1 MVLPLRRSLRLYMCY
16 CVLCTQALTA
26 ADPSTPEPPSSA
38 ASSNASQGILIN
50 FNNVSIVELIRFI
63 SRASGKNF
71 IFDEGQ
77 LQFNVTMV
85 SEESTSLENVMTA
98 LMQVLRVHG
107 LTLLE
112 QDNNILIHQNPNVN
126 QISRLISEQDPAIH
140 EAELITR
147 VFRLNSLDADKAGA
161 IIQPLTSA
169 GALIEVIRDTGH
181 VIVTDLST
189 NVTKIGQ
196 LIKTLDAPIGGLT
209 IGQYVVVNGLL
220 DPLVAFAEKV
230 MKPIAEGRPLVFVS
244 HGPSNSVFIVS
255 TPYLVDQALGVLHS
269 LDINVGK
276 TRLFHPDTLH
286 APPGSSEITPGS
298 TSPGSSLTPSSR
310 STSPSESRTPS
321 APAYTPSTF
330 SGPSLPNANTLNIP
344 TQELSPWSADLPS
357 GHIERTKFYIH
368 KLRYRKG
375 DQIVEAL
382 GNVALSLQESGASNV
397 DLIASI
403 QSVQWLE
410 ASNSLVFTGT
420 AASILKV
427 KELIEEIDTPLR
439 QVFIEML
446 ILDTSVDDA
455 LQYGVNF
462 GARFNNGDTA
472 GAEAFLTGTG
482 ALASALDTAAPAL
495 SLDPNNLARDLGYNL
510 GIIGRNV
517 THCGVEFSSLGALV
531 HALHDKQKTEILM
544 NPKLLVE
551 DNATAEIFVGI
562 NTPFQTQ
569 AIANDRGSIIT
580 NNYEFRDI
588 GTTLKVTPMISN
600 NGMVTMEIL
609 EEVSSLVDSNVIN
622 NTASLALQSQSPGPT
637 TRKSKSTTKVHVP
650 NRYFLVMSGM
660 MQDQFDRRRNQVPCL
675 GGAPLIGAL
684 FSDKRLKDAKRNLMI
699 FIRPEIIDS
708 AEEIDSITRHQQDLY
723 RAKTRTKKMWKYEV
737 EEALD
742 LLNIK
747 EPDVSLHDTEQYNP

>member
-1 MVLPLRRSLRLYMCY
+1 MPFLFYSSPTLFNLLFAPLL
-16 CVLCTQALTA
+16 AA
-26 ADPSTPEPPSSA
+26 ADASAPFPPTQQEP
-38 ASSNASQGILIN
+38 QGILIN
-50 FNNVSIVELIRFI
+50 FNNISIVELIRFI

-71 IFDEGQ
+71 IFDERQ
-77 LQFNVTMV
+77 LPFNVTIV
-85 SEESTSLENVMTA
+85 SEESTSLENVMSA
-98 LMQVLRVHG
+98 LIQVLRVHG

-112 QDNNILIHQNPNVN
+112 QENNLLIHQNPQVN
-126 QISRLISEQDPAIH
+126 QISRIVSEQNPASNQ
-140 EAELITR
+140 AELITR
-147 VFRLNSLDADKAGA
+147 VFRLNALDADKAGT
-161 IIQPLTSA
+161 IIQPLTSS
-169 GALIEVIRDTGH
+169 GALIEVIKDTGH
-181 VIVTDLST
+181 VIVTDITS
-189 NVTKIGQ
+189 NVEKISQ
-196 LIKTLDAPIGGLT
+196 LIKTLDAPLGGLT
-209 IGQYVVVNGLL
+209 LGQYVVVNGLL
-220 DPLVAFAEKV
+220 EPLIGFAEKI
-230 MKPIAEGRPLVFVS
+230 MRPIAEGKPLVFVA
-244 HGPSNSVFIVS
+244 HNPSNSVFIVS
-255 TPYLVDQALGVLHS
+255 TPYLVDQSLGILHS
-269 LDINVGK
+269 LDVNIGK
-276 TRLFHPDTLH
+276 TQLFPPDSLH
-286 APPGSSEITPGS
+286 TPPNTPYTPQGSIEELEKNG
-298 TSPGSSLTPSSR
+298 PSSNE
-310 STSPSESRTPS
+310 PK

-330 SGPSLPNANTLNIP
+330 SGPSLPNSTLLTIP
-344 TQELSPWSADLPS
+344 STQFSPWSADLPS
-357 GHIERTKFYIH
+357 GHMERTKFYIH

-375 DQIVEAL
+375 DQVVEAL
-382 GNVALSLQESGASNV
+382 GNVALSLQGSGTSSI
-397 DLIASI
+397 DLITSI

-420 AASILKV
+420 VTSITKV
-427 KELIEEIDTPLR
+427 RELIEEIDTPLK

-446 ILDTSVDDA
+446 ILDTSIDDA

-462 GARFNNGDTA
+462 GARFNNQNTA

-482 ALASALDTAAPAL
+482 ALASAMDTAVPGL
-495 SLDPNNLARDLGYNL
+495 TLDPTRLARDLGYNL
-510 GIIGRNV
+510 GIIGRNI
-517 THCGVEFSSLGALV
+517 THCGVEFSSLGALI

-569 AIANDRGSIIT
+569 AIANDLGSIVT

-600 NGMVTMEIL
+600 NGMVTLEIL
-609 EEVSSLVDSNVIN
+609 EEVSSLVDSSVIN
-622 NTASLALQSQSPGPT
+622 NTASLSLQSQSPGPT
-637 TRKSKSTTKVHVP
+637 TRKSKTTTKVHVP

-684 FSDKRLKDAKRNLMI
+684 FSDKRLKDTKRNLMI

-708 AEEIDSITRHQQDLY
+708 AEAIDAITRHQQDLY

-747 EPDVSLHDTEQYNP
+747 EADVSLHDTEQYNP